1 MDDCC
6 VVITASFELY
16 GGSQQRRNPL
26 LNEGAG
32 GAHRES
38 AARHSETTRLEIRV
52 GKYMTHHFLF
62 QIGVNHKGQD
72 LHSLHLETDELH
84 ILSLS

>member
-1 MDDCC
+1 ME
-6 VVITASFELY
+6 VASSAETHY
-16 GGSQQRRNPL
+16 SMRAPAGHTERARRDI
-26 LNEGAG
+26 
-32 GAHRES
+32 H
-38 AARHSETTRLEIRV
+38 ETTRLEIRV